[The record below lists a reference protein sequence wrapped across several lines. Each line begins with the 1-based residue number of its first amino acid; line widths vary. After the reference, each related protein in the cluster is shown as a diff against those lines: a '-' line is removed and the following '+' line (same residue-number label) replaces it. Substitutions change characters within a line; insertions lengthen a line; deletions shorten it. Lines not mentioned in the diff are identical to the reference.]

1 MDEYLSMATPNG
13 SELID
18 PDKYLESVAKLAD
31 VFTKLDKELSN
42 TSPTFE
48 KAKSFHENV
57 IDIYKNEIDFVIM
70 QFQSF
75 LDDVKINIDTY
86 IVIGEEPAVEEI
98 ENIDIA
104 QTEFFLLRR
113 SVSVLS
119 QTLKQY
125 LEDIVHAEAPE
136 DLNLHDVLLS
146 MDELTVRLTNVSRD
160 FPDALSNE
168 STYFSTVLIRVLE
181 NPTITS
187 DTPGL

>member
-1 MDEYLSMATPNG
+1 MAIPNG
-13 SELID
+13 SDLID

-31 VFTKLDKELSN
+31 VFTKLTKELSN

-75 LDDVKINIDTY
+75 LDDVQINIDTY
-86 IVIGEEPAVEEI
+86 IVIGEEPKAEEI
-98 ENIDIA
+98 ENVDIA
-104 QTEFFLLRR
+104 KTDLFLLKR
-113 SVSVLS
+113 SAYVLS

-125 LEDIVHAEAPE
+125 LEEVVGAEAKE
-136 DLNLHDVLLS
+136 DLNLHDVLES
-146 MDELTVRLTNVSRD
+146 MDELTVRLKNVDRD

-168 STYFSTVLIRVLE
+168 SSYFSTVLVRVLE
-181 NPTITS
+181 NPTINN